1 MLEYFVVLGIII
13 FILGAILKFN
23 IDFDLSKIQLNN
35 LCYYPDGTL
44 ADDIDED
51 EFPMFIDEYLI
62 DIEHGEIVVYR
73 YKCDG
78 YKKITNITQSMNL
91 LKQFN
96 V

>member
-1 MLEYFVVLGIII
+1 MFEYFVILGIII
-13 FILGAILKFN
+13 FILGVILKFN
-23 IDFDLSKIQLNN
+23 VNFSHFNIQLNG
-35 LCYYPDGTL
+35 LYYYPDGTL

-51 EFPMFIDEYLI
+51 EFPMYIDEYLI

-91 LKQFN
+91 LKEFS